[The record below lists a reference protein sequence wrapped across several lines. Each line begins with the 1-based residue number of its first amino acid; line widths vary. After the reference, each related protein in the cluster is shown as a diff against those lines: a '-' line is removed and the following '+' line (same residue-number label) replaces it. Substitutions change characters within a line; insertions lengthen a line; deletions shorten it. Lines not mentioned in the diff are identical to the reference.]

1 MRVFW
6 VCDLSIESKLG
17 SVSFNHREFM
27 SSDKE
32 EEPSTPVQRE
42 APSWDPNEDI
52 LDPKEHLA
60 ATILI
65 EMDDMPLFES
75 FAPGLSNEGS
85 IKRDDMD
92 VGEPDSEDDSS
103 SGDDGTGVLRLE
115 DHQAINSDFLHRKF
129 SQDVAIKD
137 GLLVN
142 RISGSS
148 FGISKLRSHKNI
160 DPRCYRKKGVARS
173 GRVENLYALLE
184 ASPGVQVDWSKLD
197 NQPNLLRGLFQAG
210 AERAGSLCGDIQSQ
224 TDYLSSRRGCRDEI
238 RSALCDPGST
248 GVLSEGG

>member
-75 FAPGLSNEGS
+75 FAPDLSN
-85 IKRDDMD
+85 
-92 VGEPDSEDDSS
+92 
-103 SGDDGTGVLRLE
+103 
-115 DHQAINSDFLHRKF
+115 
-129 SQDVAIKD
+129 
-137 GLLVN
+137 
-142 RISGSS
+142 
-148 FGISKLRSHKNI
+148 
-160 DPRCYRKKGVARS
+160 
-173 GRVENLYALLE
+173 
-184 ASPGVQVDWSKLD
+184 
-197 NQPNLLRGLFQAG
+197 
-210 AERAGSLCGDIQSQ
+210 
-224 TDYLSSRRGCRDEI
+224 
-238 RSALCDPGST
+238 
-248 GVLSEGG
+248 